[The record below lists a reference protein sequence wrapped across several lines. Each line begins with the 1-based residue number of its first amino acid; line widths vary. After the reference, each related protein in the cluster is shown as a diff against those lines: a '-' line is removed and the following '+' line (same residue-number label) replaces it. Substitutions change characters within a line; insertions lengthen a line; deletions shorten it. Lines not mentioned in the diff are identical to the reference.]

1 MELLK
6 PKKKEIISTS
16 LANVAENEELHQ
28 RLTALHNDI
37 SVRFNTKVIA
47 VVSIN
52 DDLLATAFAKAVAD
66 DYAINGESSLLIDA
80 NMYEPCLGSILG
92 HPLSKL
98 EEANPAQVSEKITAI
113 CLEKETYP
121 SQILKG
127 GLVQNLLKKHKDS
140 ADHVIIVAPSL
151 KTHKDIALL
160 GDVLEAVILVTQQD
174 VTVKK
179 DIFNALR
186 FFETCKLPL
195 AKTVLLK

>member
-6 PKKKEIISTS
+6 PKKKETILAN
-16 LANVAENEELHQ
+16 LANVAENVELHQ

-47 VVSIN
+47 VASIN
-52 DDLLATAFAKAVAD
+52 DDLLATAFAKGVAE

-80 NMYEPCLGSILG
+80 NMYEPCLGGLLNL
-92 HPLSKL
+92 PLSKP
-98 EEANPAQVSEKITAI
+98 EEANPVQVSEKISAI

-127 GLVQNLLKKHKDS
+127 GLIQSLLKKHKES
-140 ADHVIIVAPSL
+140 VDHIIIVAPSL

-160 GDVLEAVILVTQQD
+160 RNALEATILVTQQD

-186 FFETCKLPL
+186 FFEESELPL